1 MVEWFLDKTLWSY
14 RKVDKE
20 VQKYFLLGVKKNQ
33 WLMVKVV
40 GIFVGK
46 HRVDQGGLGLN
57 GVSHIYAL
65 KVERHSEVL
74 FIRDNW
80 WC

>member
-1 MVEWFLDKTLWSY
+1 
-14 RKVDKE
+14 
-20 VQKYFLLGVKKNQ
+20 
-33 WLMVKVV
+33 MVKVV